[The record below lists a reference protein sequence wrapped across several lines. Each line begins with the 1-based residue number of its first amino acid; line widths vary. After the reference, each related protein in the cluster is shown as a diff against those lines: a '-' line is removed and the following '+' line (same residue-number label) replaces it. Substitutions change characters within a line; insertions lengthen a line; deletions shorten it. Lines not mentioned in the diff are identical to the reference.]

1 MAKRDVVSSR
11 HYESPGLGHRMQT
24 SYRDIPAFKSSDGSA
39 AQVL

>member
-1 MAKRDVVSSR
+1 VILSVLVTMKAQVCM
-11 HYESPGLGHRMQT
+11 GHRMQT